1 MKIDEEVLR
10 AKYDALR
17 SVLDERSRR
26 LWAATEAEALGHGG
40 IAAVMRATGLSRNTV
55 VKGLEELASGVEP
68 GKGRVRRVGAG
79 RPREV
84 DRDPTLAEDLRRLV
98 EPVTR
103 PS

>member
-55 VKGLEELASGVEP
+55 A
-68 GKGRVRRVGAG
+68 
-79 RPREV
+79 
-84 DRDPTLAEDLRRLV
+84 
-98 EPVTR
+98 
-103 PS
+103 